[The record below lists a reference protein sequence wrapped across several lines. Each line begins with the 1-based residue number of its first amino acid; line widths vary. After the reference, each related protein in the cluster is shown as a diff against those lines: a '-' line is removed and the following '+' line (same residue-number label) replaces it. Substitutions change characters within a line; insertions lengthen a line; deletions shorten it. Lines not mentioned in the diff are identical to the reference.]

1 MAPPI
6 RTGLD
11 QRLDEVRAH
20 LEAFFKVVTK
30 SIEEAKVAVGTGGEA
45 SGKRTRKMRRK
56 AQRRAEE
63 ISQDLLLILALN
75 QPLVQDLRVVATLLR
90 GVDTLERVAR
100 HARDV
105 VRDLA
110 RWKVIANDAAALPE
124 PFRAHIDA
132 MIAEVEIMFEA
143 LRACTLKGDAIDEDT
158 IADAWRRIG
167 SFHHKARKAC
177 ITASFDELG
186 GEEGRILLSGVAR
199 RIERS
204 GYNLVR
210 WVDLWHHATENEWI
224 HIEDENE

>member
-20 LEAFFKVVTK
+20 LEAFFNVVTK

-90 GVDTLERVAR
+90 GSTPSSAS
-100 HARDV
+100 HAT
-105 VRDLA
+105 
-110 RWKVIANDAAALPE
+110 PG
-124 PFRAHIDA
+124 
-132 MIAEVEIMFEA
+132 M
-143 LRACTLKGDAIDEDT
+143 
-158 IADAWRRIG
+158 
-167 SFHHKARKAC
+167 
-177 ITASFDELG
+177 
-186 GEEGRILLSGVAR
+186 LSGTLLDG
-199 RIERS
+199 RS
-204 GYNLVR
+204 SPTMPPPSQSHSVR
-210 WVDLWHHATENEWI
+210 TSTR
-224 HIEDENE
+224 